1 MLDILKRAYRIKDLR
16 NRIFFTLIAVTIYR
30 LFAHIPLSGVDRTQL
45 QDLFNNNQIL
55 GLLDIFSGG
64 AISNFSIG
72 FMGVGPYITA
82 SIIMQLLAYVIP
94 TLEALRKEGEQGQQT
109 ISQYTRLLTVPL
121 GIVQAFGLIKILQGQ
136 NVIDNLSP
144 QQLTIILI
152 ITCAATILIMWL
164 GELISEQG
172 IGNGM
177 SIIITTGILA
187 GIPNQIGKTYS
198 IIAGGGII
206 DNTKLFGVISF
217 LIIALLT
224 VAFIVAVNNSIRRI
238 SISYAR
244 RAIGRSSMQRI
255 ETYLPIKM
263 NAAGVIPIIFA
274 LSIIIFPGVI
284 AGFLQNA
291 KSEWL
296 SNAAEK
302 ISAILNPQGVAYGVL
317 YFVLVIFF
325 TYFYTAI
332 VFKPNEIAE
341 NLQKQSGFIPGIRPG
356 KETENFLQYI
366 ITRITLP
373 GAIFLGI
380 IAILP
385 FIIQSITHIS
395 TLVIG
400 GTGILIIVS
409 VVMETASQ
417 IKAFIITRE
426 YDYFGS

>member
-1 MLDILKRAYRIKDLR
+1 MFELARKAFRIKDLR
-16 NRIFFTLIAVTIYR
+16 KRIIYTLIVIGIYR
-30 LFAHIPLSGVDRTQL
+30 LLAHIPISGVDRTEL
-45 QDLFNNNQIL
+45 QNLFNGNQIL

-64 AISNFSIG
+64 AMSNFSIG

-82 SIIMQLLAYVIP
+82 SIIMQLLTYVIP
-94 TLEALRKEGEQGQQT
+94 ALESLHKEGEQGQQT
-109 ISQYTRLLTVPL
+109 INQYTRLLTFPL
-121 GIVQAFGLIKILQGQ
+121 AILQSFGLIKILQGQ
-136 NVIDNLSP
+136 NVIGDLAP
-144 QQLTIILI
+144 QQLAIILVV
-152 ITCAATILIMWL
+152 TCATTILIMWL

-177 SIIITTGILA
+177 SIIITAGILA
-187 GIPNQIGKTYS
+187 GIPNQIGKTYG

-206 DNTKLFGVISF
+206 DNTKLIGVISF
-217 LIIALLT
+217 LLIALLT
-224 VAFIVAVNNSIRRI
+224 VAFIVAINNAVRRI
-238 SISYAR
+238 PISYAR
-244 RAIGRSSMQRI
+244 RLVGRSSMQRI

-274 LSIIIFPGVI
+274 LSVIIFPGMI
-284 AGFLQNA
+284 AKFLQNA

-296 SNAAEK
+296 SNAALYLTNVLDPQ
-302 ISAILNPQGVAYGVL
+302 SVTYGAI

-341 NLQKQSGFIPGIRPG
+341 NLQKQSGFVPGIRPG
-356 KETENFLQYI
+356 RETANFLQHI

-409 VVMETASQ
+409 VVLETSSQ
-417 IKAFIITRE
+417 IKAFIVTKE
-426 YDYFGS
+426 YDYFGG